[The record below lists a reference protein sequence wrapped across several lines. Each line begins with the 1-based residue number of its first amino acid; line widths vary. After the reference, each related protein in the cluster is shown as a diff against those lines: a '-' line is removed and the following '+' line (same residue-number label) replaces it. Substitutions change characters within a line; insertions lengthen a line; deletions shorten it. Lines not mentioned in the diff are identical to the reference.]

1 MKDKILLYIICIF
14 AIIGCNDDMPVVM
27 PEDSNKVT
35 QEHHGVPLKD
45 ALEQLEDFLIT
56 VDQPTRSG
64 EVRRIGNIDVLR
76 SRDITTRSVGAG
88 ATNIDSLIYIVN
100 FEDNQGF
107 AYLAADDRISAPI
120 IFIADSGSAST
131 MSFGEPLQIETR
143 TIYPEYPT
151 TGAGTFQI
159 VNDTINE
166 WFMNP
171 NTFSL
176 YDSSYNDYLVGDFFY
191 GGENEYDDMIQQVND
206 YVFNFI
212 DNDLSGGI
220 EDNGNPGDFGGVD
233 WDGDD
238 DGGGSI
244 GGITYT
250 HKVEENYVD
259 TTIFVPN
266 MLGFAN
272 GWHQYYPFNDKYP
285 KVRKFI
291 LFGDKKNAPAGCV
304 PLAIAKIMTF
314 HQKPANYAINGNSIS
329 WFGLNKSFFDVPAYR
344 EDIST
349 LLYHIASSCGSLFF
363 YEGTF
368 TFPSLAAGFL
378 QSVTYSGVSYKNYND
393 TDVITMLNNGC
404 PVFVCSVPKYGFLNY
419 DLARSHA
426 WNLDGYLQR
435 TTTTYIKY
443 FNGEF
448 LVKTVPSTKQDI
460 MVHCDWGWGGVYN
473 GYFISGVFDLGGED
487 VIFDPDSAGP
497 RKTNF
502 NWYQKIIYYNI

>member
-1 MKDKILLYIICIF
+1 MKNKIFLYIICIF

-27 PEDSNKVT
+27 PEDSNKIT

-120 IFIADSGSAST
+120 IFVADSGSAST

-212 DNDLSGGI
+212 DKDLSGGF

-238 DGGGSI
+238 DDGGGGSI

-259 TTIFVPN
+259 STIFVPN

-272 GWHQYYPFNDKYP
+272 GWHQYTPFNDKYP
-285 KVRKFI
+285 KVRKSI
-291 LFGDKKNAPAGCV
+291 LFGEKKNAPAGCV

-314 HQKPANYAINGNSIS
+314 HQKPANYAISGNSIS
-329 WFGLNKSFFDVPAYR
+329 WFGLYNSYFNIPAYR

-349 LLYHIASSCGSLFF
+349 LLYHIATFCVSLFF
-363 YEGTF
+363 YE
-368 TFPSLAAGFL
+368 
-378 QSVTYSGVSYKNYND
+378 
-393 TDVITMLNNGC
+393 
-404 PVFVCSVPKYGFLNY
+404 
-419 DLARSHA
+419 
-426 WNLDGYLQR
+426 
-435 TTTTYIKY
+435 
-443 FNGEF
+443 
-448 LVKTVPSTKQDI
+448 
-460 MVHCDWGWGGVYN
+460 
-473 GYFISGVFDLGGED
+473 
-487 VIFDPDSAGP
+487 
-497 RKTNF
+497 
-502 NWYQKIIYYNI
+502 